1 MDIVEV
7 IEGEG
12 PVVLGQPHGGTEVP
26 EEIRARLNETG
37 LGLSD
42 TDWHIGKLYDG
53 LLPAATVVRARL
65 HRYVVDVNRDPSGAS
80 LYPGQATTGLC
91 PITDFDGQPIWRD
104 GAEPD
109 EAEVER
115 RRSRYH
121 APYHAAL
128 AAQIERVQARHGFAL
143 FFDCHS
149 IRSLVPRLFEGR
161 LPTYNLGT
169 NGGAS
174 CAPQVQTAVR
184 DAVAAVAG
192 GADDWVLDGRF
203 KGGWCTRH
211 YGRPGAGVHA
221 VQLELAQ
228 RAYME
233 EAAPWRYDPERA
245 AVTRD
250 KLRRV
255 LKAFAGSLG

>member
-1 MDIVEV
+1 MKIVEV
-7 IEGEG
+7 VEGEG

-26 EEIRARLNETG
+26 EEIRARLNAVG
-37 LGLSD
+37 AGLSD
-42 TDWHIGKLYDG
+42 TDWHIGRLYDG
-53 LLPAATVVRARL
+53 LLPGATVVQARL
-65 HRYVVDVNRDPSGAS
+65 HRYVIDCNRDPSGAS

-91 PITDFDGQPIWRD
+91 PVTDFDGRPLWSA

-109 EAEVER
+109 EAEIAR
-115 RRSRYH
+115 RRDAYH

-128 AAQIERVQARHGFAL
+128 AAQIERVRARHGVCL

-161 LPTYNLGT
+161 LPTFNLGT

-174 CAPQVQTAVR
+174 CAPAVESAVR
-184 DAVAAVAG
+184 DAVAALAEG
-192 GADDWVLDGRF
+192 PGDWVLNGRF

-211 YGRPGAGVHA
+211 YGRPEQGLHA

-233 EAAPWRYDPERA
+233 EVAPWRYDPARA
-245 AVTRD
+245 EVTRG
-250 KLRRV
+250 KLKQV
-255 LKAFAGSLG
+255 LEAFAGSLA